1 LRLNLSRKS
10 NMKNT
15 KILKEYREKDIKNLS
30 RERDSLRDKLA
41 TLRSDLAF
49 RKLKNVRQILATRK
63 QIAQI
68 STILNEKV
76 AEEII
81 KQEAAK

>member
-1 LRLNLSRKS
+1 
-10 NMKNT
+10 MKNT

-30 RERDSLRDKLA
+30 REKDSLRDKLA
-41 TLRSDLAF
+41 ILRSDLAF

-76 AEEII
+76 ASEII

>member
-1 LRLNLSRKS
+1 
-10 NMKNT
+10 MKNT